1 MHQNSD
7 GSTAAVP
14 RHYGGSTE
22 LASRYTRLLEQLQHD
37 SIYFSGVEGKSIHFY
52 GNNGVCVF
60 KYLVTPEDPQKI
72 YSLTVLAVNFVCF
85 IIISGCYLLIS
96 IRAARSSENVAG
108 ANNPGKRNTGLQ
120 AKISAII
127 FTDFLCWIPLIVIC
141 FLHYG
146 EVINAAEW
154 YPVFS
159 ITLLPFN
166 SVINPVLYNANIASV
181 LMKPGRWIVSSV
193 RSAVSSIR
201 RENRI
206 NDDEREEDVAD
217 QVLHNQ
223 IVHVQTAC

>member
-1 MHQNSD
+1 M
-7 GSTAAVP
+7 
-14 RHYGGSTE
+14 
-22 LASRYTRLLEQLQHD
+22 
-37 SIYFSGVEGKSIHFY
+37 
-52 GNNGVCVF
+52 F

-72 YSLTVLAVNFVCF
+72 YCLAVLAVNFVCF
-85 IIISGCYLLIS
+85 VIITGCYLLIS

-108 ANNPGKRNTGLQ
+108 ANNPGRRNTCLQ

-127 FTDFLCWIPLIVIC
+127 FTDFLCWIPLTVIC

-193 RSAVSSIR
+193 RSVVSSIR
-201 RENRI
+201 RQNTT
-206 NDDEREEDVAD
+206 NDDERNRETAEQAN
-217 QVLHNQ
+217 NQ
-223 IVHVQTAC
+223 TGHVQTAC